1 VFSARRTLFR
11 FRPEHGLTF
20 SGRSKTMNWRNL
32 SFLFV
37 AIMTAVTAIAV
48 FAQEPLPTKEAKS
61 PPAPTMNVID
71 TTKAATN
78 LTTFAK
84 AIEAA
89 GLTDTLKDAGP
100 YTIFAPTD
108 EAFAKLPAGTLDS
121 LMGNKE
127 ELKKLLLHHV
137 VFGKVTAKDVAAMQ
151 SAKTMD
157 GSSLKITAAGDKVTI
172 ENAKVV
178 QPDIAA
184 SNGMIHAI
192 DTVLIPSK

>member
-1 VFSARRTLFR
+1 MRMRL
-11 FRPEHGLTF
+11 
-20 SGRSKTMNWRNL
+20 RNL
-32 SFLFV
+32 SFMFIAMV
-37 AIMTAVTAIAV
+37 TAVTAIAV
-48 FAQEPLPTKEAKS
+48 LAQEPLQTKEAKS
-61 PPAPTMNVID
+61 PPAPAMNIID

-78 LTTFAK
+78 FTTFTK
-84 AIEAA
+84 AVEAA
-89 GLTDTLKDAGP
+89 DLTETLNAAGP

-121 LMGNKE
+121 LMANKE

-137 VFGKVTAKDVAAMQ
+137 VSGKVMAKDVATMQ
-151 SAKTMD
+151 TAKSMD

-172 ENAKVV
+172 ENAKIT

-184 SNGMIHAI
+184 SNGVIHAI

>member
-1 VFSARRTLFR
+1 MRMKL
-11 FRPEHGLTF
+11 
-20 SGRSKTMNWRNL
+20 RNL
-32 SFLFV
+32 SFLFLAV
-37 AIMTAVTAIAV
+37 TTAVTAIAV

-61 PPAPTMNVID
+61 PPAPTMNIIE

-84 AIEAA
+84 AVEAA

-121 LMGNKE
+121 LMSNKE

-157 GSSLKITAAGDKVTI
+157 GSALKITAAGDKVTI

-184 SNGMIHAI
+184 SNGVIHAI

>member
-1 VFSARRTLFR
+1 MKF
-11 FRPEHGLTF
+11 
-20 SGRSKTMNWRNL
+20 RNL

-37 AIMTAVTAIAV
+37 AITTAVTAIAI

-61 PPAPTMNVID
+61 PPAPTMNIVD
-71 TTKAATN
+71 TAKAGTN
-78 LTTFAK
+78 FTTFTK

-89 GLTDTLKDAGP
+89 GLTDTLNAAGP

-121 LMGNKE
+121 LMANKE

-137 VFGKVTAKDVAAMQ
+137 VSGKVMAKDVAIMQ
-151 SAKTMD
+151 TAKPMD

-172 ENAKVV
+172 ENAKIV

-184 SNGMIHAI
+184 SNGVIHAI

>member
-1 VFSARRTLFR
+1 M
-11 FRPEHGLTF
+11 
-20 SGRSKTMNWRNL
+20 KWRIL
-32 SFLFV
+32 SFIFV
-37 AIMTAVTAIAV
+37 ATLTVVMAEAA
-48 FAQEPLPTKEAKS
+48 FAQEPTQTKEVVN
-61 PPAPTMNVID
+61 PPAATMNIID

-78 LTTFAK
+78 FTTLAK

-108 EAFAKLPAGTLDS
+108 EAFAKLPAGTLDA
-121 LMGNKE
+121 LMNNKE

-137 VFGKVTAKDVAAMQ
+137 VSGKATSKEVAAMQ
-151 SAKTMD
+151 TAKSLD
-157 GSSLKITAAGDKVTI
+157 GASLKITAAGGKVNVD
-172 ENAKVV
+172 NAKVV

-184 SNGMIHAI
+184 SNGVIHGI

>member
-1 VFSARRTLFR
+1 MKV
-11 FRPEHGLTF
+11 
-20 SGRSKTMNWRNL
+20 KIL
-32 SFLFV
+32 SFVFV
-37 AIMTAVTAIAV
+37 ALLTGVMAKAT
-48 FAQEPLPTKEAKS
+48 FAQEPAQSKEVKS
-61 PPAPTMNVID
+61 PPAPTMNIVE

-78 LTTFAK
+78 FTTFAK

-89 GLTDTLKDAGP
+89 GLTDTLKNAGP

-121 LMGNKE
+121 LMANKE
-127 ELKKLLLHHV
+127 ELKKVLLHHV
-137 VFGKVTAKDVAAMQ
+137 VTGKLTSKEIAAVQ
-151 SAKTMD
+151 SAPTMD
-157 GSSLKITAAGDKVTI
+157 GSALKVTAAGDKITI

-184 SNGMIHAI
+184 SNGVIHGI